1 MIPQMQQMK
10 KISQPMILTIPNKSP
25 VLVLT
30 EPTMSKFLQ
39 ILTQVLVNSQQL
51 LQIMDL
57 LMFQQVWPY
66 MDLEK
71 EDLVVDM

>member
-57 LMFQQVWPY
+57 LMFLQVWPY